1 MMYIDIY
8 THIYIYINI
17 DIYILYMYSL
27 VGAWVCGHGGMFGTI
42 HALHALILEILKYV

>member
-8 THIYIYINI
+8 TYIYINI

-42 HALHALILEILKYV
+42 LALHALILEILKYV